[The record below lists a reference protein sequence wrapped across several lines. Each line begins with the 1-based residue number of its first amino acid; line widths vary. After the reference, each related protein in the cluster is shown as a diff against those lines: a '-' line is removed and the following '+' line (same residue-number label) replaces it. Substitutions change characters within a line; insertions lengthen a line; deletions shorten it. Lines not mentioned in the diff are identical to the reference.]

1 MLPLNHVSAPRATWA
16 GGPFQ
21 VRGGKGHGIEVAGRI
36 RFFSGENLS
45 MLPHLADFTGTA
57 RAFRAIPV
65 K

>member
-1 MLPLNHVSAPRATWA
+1 MLSINNQEGCPDLCCV
-16 GGPFQ
+16 GVL